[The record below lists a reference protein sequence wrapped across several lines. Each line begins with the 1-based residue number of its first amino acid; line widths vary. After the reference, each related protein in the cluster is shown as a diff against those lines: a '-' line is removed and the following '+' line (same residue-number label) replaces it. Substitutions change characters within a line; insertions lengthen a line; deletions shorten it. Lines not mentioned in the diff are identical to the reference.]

1 MELQLGQ
8 MFIGFSLGVILTV
21 IAVTYYGG
29 IVAEKEEAEALDR
42 GQELQDDLMGMMD
55 EMEKDLKNRSK

>member
-42 GQELQDDLMGMMD
+42 GQEL
-55 EMEKDLKNRSK
+55 